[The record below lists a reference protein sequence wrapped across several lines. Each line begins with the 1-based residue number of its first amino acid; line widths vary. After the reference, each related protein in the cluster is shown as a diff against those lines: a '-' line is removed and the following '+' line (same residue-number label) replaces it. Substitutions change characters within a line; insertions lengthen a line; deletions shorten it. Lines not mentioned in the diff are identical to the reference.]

1 MLLLEVAPCQE
12 HYSLFNKVVA
22 RVCGTVVLDYTV
34 TLSYN
39 VPCTNEDGSTWY
51 FIEVIEKFTGDYFN

>member
-1 MLLLEVAPCQE
+1 M
-12 HYSLFNKVVA
+12 
-22 RVCGTVVLDYTV
+22 VLDYTV